1 MHSNTVINI
10 LDMLDSIGED
20 AVKEIISDF
29 SCPLNNEIEY
39 FLFNNAIDFA
49 KRKMSVTYL
58 VFDEINRLT
67 GYFTLTHKTALVA
80 QSSLSKTGQKKM
92 SMHARLDE
100 NLCGYDVSA
109 FLIAQFGKNYAV
121 ENGSSI
127 SGDSLMDEVF
137 DVLTEAQHIVGGGV
151 AFLECENNDK
161 LLSFYQ
167 NDNNRFRLYGERKS
181 EKEGK
186 VYLQLLR
193 FF

>member
-67 GYFTLTHKTALVA
+67 GYFTLTHKTA
-80 QSSLSKTGQKKM
+80 
-92 SMHARLDE
+92 
-100 NLCGYDVSA
+100 
-109 FLIAQFGKNYAV
+109 
-121 ENGSSI
+121 
-127 SGDSLMDEVF
+127 
-137 DVLTEAQHIVGGGV
+137 
-151 AFLECENNDK
+151 
-161 LLSFYQ
+161 
-167 NDNNRFRLYGERKS
+167 
-181 EKEGK
+181 
-186 VYLQLLR
+186 
-193 FF
+193 